1 MKKTSLW
8 ILVVILM
15 LTIVG
20 CGGKQEASAPKQN
33 ANNSTGSSSMDKAQ
47 YEFKLGHLQGGDH
60 PYQKGAEKFK
70 QIVEEKSQG
79 KIKINIFPSSQLG
92 NGRDE
97 IEGLQLGTIQFHIGS
112 VAPVANFAPKLNVLS
127 LPYLFQ
133 SREQAIKVLD
143 GDLGKEL
150 SSDLEK
156 KGIINLMFWENGF
169 RHLTNNVKP
178 IKTAADVKGLKI
190 RVQESPAYISFVKA
204 LGATPTPIPFGEL
217 YTAMEQKVVDGQ
229 ENPLAQI
236 ATNKFNEVQKYLTLD
251 GHTYDAAVFLVSKAA
266 FDKLPPDLQQ
276 VVKDAAKEAG
286 DYERQVSKDLDAK
299 FLKQLKDGGMQVEEH
314 PDIASFQK
322 AVEPVY
328 KEMESTIGKD
338 LIDKIKNTK

>member
-33 ANNSTGSSSMDKAQ
+33 ANNSTGSSSTDKAQ

-251 GHTYDAAVFLVSKAA
+251 GHTYDAAVFLVSKAT

-286 DYERQVSKDLDAK
+286 DYERQVSKELDAK

-314 PDIASFQK
+314 PDVASFQK

-328 KEMESTIGKD
+328 KEMESTIGTD

>member
-1 MKKTSLW
+1 
-8 ILVVILM
+8 
-15 LTIVG
+15 
-20 CGGKQEASAPKQN
+20 
-33 ANNSTGSSSMDKAQ
+33 
-47 YEFKLGHLQGGDH
+47 LGHLQGGDH